1 MEPLTEAVISVQ
13 ELDEEKRELRDKIY
27 RMLEIFEEENRPQH
41 EDAKEARQIM
51 RLNDPKQDPPG
62 AEKKILQ
69 LQTLKSTINNCVAD
83 QMQNMPDPKLLP
95 EDPGNEKLA
104 MDLQD
109 AVRYILYTL
118 NDYEHLHQRRS
129 QDFYETGTAITQ
141 IAWDPDMNYGKGDI
155 AVIRWPIEAFLWDP
169 QAEDLQDARALMK
182 VSWHPRSW
190 YKEHY
195 PDVYPYINMED
206 GEHNDVGL
214 ADERKNRNSSDEG
227 RAMLIEYWYR
237 EYNAKSHKYTI
248 NVAYAAGGALIDD
261 QKNVYRHGMYPFVPD
276 VHTAIEGSMVGE
288 GLVKELVP
296 MMRYINRYAHYID
309 TNLRMSSKGRMLMRK
324 GSGINKND
332 MADWS
337 KDIIEG
343 ERVVQGE
350 DWNWIQHV
358 PFNGMI
364 SNQLIQFQSDMKQDS
379 GMNQFSRGET
389 TGGVISG
396 KAIGYLQEAG
406 GKIVG
411 MRTQTLN
418 DGFRKIVEQILW
430 LMSEFY
436 TEQRM
441 IVINGQNGPRTI
453 PASSARFFGDR
464 EAPPY
469 LVQVEIEKRN
479 PVQIQAQNEMFL
491 QAYTMAAQAQQYFP
505 LSALFRILNIEGK
518 DRLLPIIEENEEK
531 QNVITQM
538 QQQMEQMSQQMA
550 QMQQENENLR
560 TAANDL
566 SSALSGE
573 SMIPGEDVT
582 TDANSMD
589 AFLAA
594 ENTEEMPD
602 E

>member
-83 QMQNMPDPKLLP
+83 QMQNMPEPKLLP

-453 PASSARFFGDR
+453 PASAARFFGDR